1 MVRGGE
7 DVLCGAARV
16 CLYVGGTQAEIAKAW
31 TRAREEDEPARR
43 RVGKKKKR
51 YSSSVPRVHFT
62 NASQELLIIFKYLNL
77 YLIQRVLD

>member
-31 TRAREEDEPARR
+31 TRAREGGRA
-43 RVGKKKKR
+43 GKKKGGEKEK
-51 YSSSVPRVHFT
+51 T
-62 NASQELLIIFKYLNL
+62 
-77 YLIQRVLD
+77 VLKFRAPCSLHKC